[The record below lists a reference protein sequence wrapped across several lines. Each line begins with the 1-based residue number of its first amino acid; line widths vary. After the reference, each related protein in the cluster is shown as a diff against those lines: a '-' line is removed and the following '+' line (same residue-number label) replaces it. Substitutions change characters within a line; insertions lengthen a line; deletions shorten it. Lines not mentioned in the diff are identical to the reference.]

1 MTETNHTLVVGADI
15 GGAKAASG
23 LVNRDGEIRIQT
35 RIPIDSRS
43 ADRKRPGHDSL
54 AVSVQRYFS
63 YVVSRIAGNCRNSR
77 ILFSTWTGESGAPG
91 ISEAFR

>member
-1 MTETNHTLVVGADI
+1 MQGRRLTMFWDTLVFQWRMRKHRGVPSLSAIQSDP
-15 GGAKAASG
+15 K
-23 LVNRDGEIRIQT
+23 RIR
-35 RIPIDSRS
+35 
-43 ADRKRPGHDSL
+43 G
-54 AVSVQRYFS
+54 